1 MHSLIGLQFSNRLNP
16 PLQIFEIPNNTHH
29 PQDYENLFLNLHKN
43 ANSVGLIYFTT
54 YLTLNL
60 NQIKS
65 PIKKTITPSPNK
77 QRSPLQWNE
86 CSHRLEVWGQ
96 CMRSYCDNDEQY
108 NDLFWGCWSLS
119 FKVHHYLVCLQF
131 RSCPFAHHFLARIVY

>member
-1 MHSLIGLQFSNRLNP
+1 MDRGAWQATVRGVAKSWTRLR
-16 PLQIFEIPNNTHH
+16 
-29 PQDYENLFLNLHKN
+29 NLHKN

-108 NDLFWGCWSLS
+108 NDLF
-119 FKVHHYLVCLQF
+119 
-131 RSCPFAHHFLARIVY
+131 